1 MRKLILAEFERS
13 GLSMKQLSERSGV
26 AYQAVHA
33 LIRGD
38 RDPQLSTIERL
49 CKVLGLELQR
59 K

>member
-1 MRKLILAEFERS
+1 
-13 GLSMKQLSERSGV
+13 MKQLSERSGV

-49 CKVLGLELQR
+49 CGVLGLELRARR
-59 K
+59 KR